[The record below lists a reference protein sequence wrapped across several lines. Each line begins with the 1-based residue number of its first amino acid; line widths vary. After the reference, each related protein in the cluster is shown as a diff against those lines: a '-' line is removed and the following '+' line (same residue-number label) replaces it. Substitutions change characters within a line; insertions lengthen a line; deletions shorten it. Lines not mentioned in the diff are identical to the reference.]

1 MLMST
6 LNNNKILFSATIN
19 VQACRENFYYLKK
32 KLDILKEIKE
42 GDKIGKVSC
51 EQVDDEENEEN
62 EEKCKIEYLI
72 EGEYCLYK
80 SGSFQKWSRWWYN
93 ENHEKTFGYLDKDFS
108 LFARYLDRLKSFS
121 LIDGKLLYKNI
132 TLEIIN
138 FINEIIKGLYHLK
151 ETYNSEKKLKSKIE
165 SIIMVLLD
173 FKNEN
178 TN

>member
-1 MLMST
+1 M
-6 LNNNKILFSATIN
+6 IVGIP
-19 VQACRENFYYLKK
+19 
-32 KLDILKEIKE
+32 KEIKE

-51 EQVDDEENEEN
+51 EQVDNEEN
-62 EEKCKIEYLI
+62 KENKEKSKIEYLI

-80 SGSFQKWSRWWYN
+80 SGTFQKWSRWWYN
-93 ENHEKTFGYLDKDFS
+93 ENHEKTFEYLDKDFS
-108 LFARYLDRLKSFS
+108 LFARYLDRLKSIS

-132 TLEIIN
+132 TLEIIE
-138 FINEIIKGLYHLK
+138 FVNEIIKGLYHLK
-151 ETYNSEKKLKSKIE
+151 ETYNNEKKLKSKIE